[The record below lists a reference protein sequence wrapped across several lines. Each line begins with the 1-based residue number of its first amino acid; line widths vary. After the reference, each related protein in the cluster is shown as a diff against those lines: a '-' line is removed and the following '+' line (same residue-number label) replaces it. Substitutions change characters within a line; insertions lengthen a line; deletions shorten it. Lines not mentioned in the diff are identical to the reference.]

1 MRHRRSQDLRIAVIG
16 DSEEQLTTLCNQAET
31 LGHHVSFVANTG
43 PQAIREMSVHE
54 IDVLISD
61 QAMPGSDGV
70 ELMRELQSVHQNVRV
85 VAISGSYLE
94 KSMLPTSKLDGACAI
109 LPRPYRL
116 SELADAITGAA

>member
-1 MRHRRSQDLRIAVIG
+1 
-16 DSEEQLTTLCNQAET
+16 
-31 LGHHVSFVANTG
+31 
-43 PQAIREMSVHE
+43 MSVHE